1 MMPEATI
8 IEWFVQQTGPVAVML
23 VVIWIQQ
30 QNHRAYMARE
40 QENAN
45 VHREDKS
52 RLITVLEQ
60 NTAAKTELIKSSTQ
74 LVDVSER
81 LVTVVTGL
89 QNTVSNLSYRGQYN
103 HAND

>member
-1 MMPEATI
+1 MPEATI

-81 LVTVVTGL
+81 LVSAVSGL
-89 QNTVSNLSYRGQYN
+89 QNTVSSLSYRGQYN